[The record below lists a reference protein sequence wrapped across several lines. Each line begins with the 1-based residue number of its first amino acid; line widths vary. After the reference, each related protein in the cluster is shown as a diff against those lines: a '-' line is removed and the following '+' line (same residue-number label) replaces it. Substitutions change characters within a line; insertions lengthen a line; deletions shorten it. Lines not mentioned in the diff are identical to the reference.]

1 MISFVTGLETEYGCS
16 VEGRGANTQIDD
28 AQALVRSLPGECR
41 VIWDYRVESPR
52 QDLRGFRADR
62 LEVDPVDAAFDEGKH
77 YGPSEEVR
85 ADQILANGARFY
97 NDHGHPEYATPECR
111 SLDDLLAHDRAGE
124 AIVLQAARAYAEST
138 GRQTTIYKN
147 NTDYHG
153 ASYGFHES
161 YLVPRDWGFERLYA
175 ALTPLLVA
183 RIIVCGAGKAVAE
196 SGRPCDYQISQRAD
210 FFSERASVD
219 TLYRRPIFNTRDEPH
234 SNPADWVRLHVIAGD
249 ANMMPS
255 CTWRKVG
262 LIRLG
267 LALMAVD
274 AVPNIALADPVRAI
288 QAVSRDMTRR
298 FEIAVED
305 RIMTTAYEVL
315 NAYLDAG
322 ERHLAGDAEFGR
334 LIVDVRE
341 ILESLPDRPDRIAGR
356 VDWIAKRQ
364 LLQTVVDETG
374 LRWGSSELL
383 AYDLEYHNVD
393 PNEGLYFALR
403 DAGMVKDAIPTDLD
417 IPAPRD
423 TRARAR
429 GLATRYPELE
439 RASWGTLVFRLDGE
453 LREVTLDPERDYS
466 HVSPELD
473 VDDFIRAIRTS

>member
-1 MISFVTGLETEYGCS
+1 MIPFVSGLETEYGCS

-28 AQALVRSLPGECR
+28 AQALVRSLPGER
-41 VIWDYRVESPR
+41 HVIWDYRVESPR
-52 QDLRGFRADR
+52 QDLRGFRAER
-62 LEVDPVDAAFDEGKH
+62 LEIDPVDAAFDEGRH

-85 ADQILANGARFY
+85 ADQILPNGARFY

-111 SLDDLLAHDRAGE
+111 SLDDLVAHDRAGE
-124 AIVLQAARAYAEST
+124 AIVLEAARAYALAT
-138 GRQTTIYKN
+138 GRHAAIYKN

-161 YLVPRDWGFERLYA
+161 YLVPRSWGFERLYA
-175 ALTPLLVA
+175 ALTPLLVS
-183 RIIVCGAGKAVAE
+183 RIIVCGAGKAVSE
-196 SGRPCDYQISQRAD
+196 SGRACDYQISQRAD

-234 SNPADWVRLHVIAGD
+234 ANPLEWTRLHVIAGD

-267 LALMAVD
+267 LALMEMD
-274 AVPNIALADPVRAI
+274 AVPVFEIADPVRAI

-298 FEIAVED
+298 FEIALEG
-305 RIMTTAYEVL
+305 RKMATAYEL
-315 NAYLDAG
+315 LGAYLDAG
-322 ERHLAGDAEFGR
+322 ERHLADDPELQR
-334 LIVDVRE
+334 LILDVRQ
-341 ILESLPDRPDRIAGR
+341 ILAALPDRPDRIANR

-374 LRWGSSELL
+374 IRWGSSELL

-393 PNEGLYFALR
+393 PEEGLYHALR
-403 DAGMVKDAIPTDLD
+403 DAGMVEDSVPADAQIV
-417 IPAPRD
+417 APSD
-423 TRARAR
+423 TRGRVR

-439 RASWGTLVFRLDGE
+439 RASWGTLVFRMDGE
-453 LREVTLDPERDYS
+453 YREITLAPERDYS
-466 HVSPELD
+466 HIPAGLD
-473 VDDFIRAIRTS
+473 LASFIASLEAS

>member
-28 AQALVRSLPGECR
+28 AQALVRSLPGERR
-41 VIWDYRVESPR
+41 VTWDYRVESPR

-85 ADQILANGARFY
+85 ADQILDNGARFY

-111 SLDDLLAHDRAGE
+111 SLDDLVAHDRAGE

-183 RIIVCGAGKAVAE
+183 RVIVCGAGKAVAE

-262 LIRLG
+262 
-267 LALMAVD
+267 
-274 AVPNIALADPVRAI
+274 
-288 QAVSRDMTRR
+288 
-298 FEIAVED
+298 
-305 RIMTTAYEVL
+305 
-315 NAYLDAG
+315 
-322 ERHLAGDAEFGR
+322 
-334 LIVDVRE
+334 
-341 ILESLPDRPDRIAGR
+341 
-356 VDWIAKRQ
+356 
-364 LLQTVVDETG
+364 
-374 LRWGSSELL
+374 
-383 AYDLEYHNVD
+383 
-393 PNEGLYFALR
+393 
-403 DAGMVKDAIPTDLD
+403 
-417 IPAPRD
+417 
-423 TRARAR
+423 
-429 GLATRYPELE
+429 
-439 RASWGTLVFRLDGE
+439 
-453 LREVTLDPERDYS
+453 
-466 HVSPELD
+466 
-473 VDDFIRAIRTS
+473 